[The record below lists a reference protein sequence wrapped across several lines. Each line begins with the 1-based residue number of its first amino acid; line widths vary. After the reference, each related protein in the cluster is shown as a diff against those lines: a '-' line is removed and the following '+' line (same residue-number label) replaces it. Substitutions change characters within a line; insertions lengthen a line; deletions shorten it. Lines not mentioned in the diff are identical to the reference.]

1 MFCSDFCL
9 VLFWFL
15 FVLSLY
21 IEIFY
26 YEIFLEAE
34 KMVEKM
40 WETSRKIAFSE
51 YNQTLENIFQSI
63 FWNATKHL
71 KIFSFLEN
79 IFTWKY
85 FIPGKYF
92 TFSQTQPLLISL
104 LRNAMLLSMFFLQAL
119 LIELAKPKLI
129 HSDFPKANTKT

>member
-1 MFCSDFCL
+1 MFCSDFWL

-21 IEIFY
+21 IESFY
-26 YEIFLEAE
+26 YEICLETE

-40 WETSRKIAFSE
+40 WETSRKITFSKH
-51 YNQTLENIFQSI
+51 NQTLENIFQSI

-71 KIFSFLEN
+71 KIFSFSEN

-85 FIPGKYF
+85 FTPGKYF
-92 TFSQTQPLLISL
+92 TLSQTQPSFHKTFKH
-104 LRNAMLLSMFFLQAL
+104 M
-119 LIELAKPKLI
+119 PKI
-129 HSDFPKANTKT
+129 GRSGNRP